1 MIIPGVDLTK
11 KATIDFAGSEA
22 TAYVFAEVTAA
33 EWQMTD
39 NSTFSIYSDDKVLM
53 QWSVAEDWTYLKS
66 VNETYVYYRELA
78 PNTEI
83 VAADI
88 IAGNGKITVSDRIT
102 ESEIKSMM
110 GISIKLRRSRRTIR
124 RF

>member
-1 MIIPGVDLTK
+1 
-11 KATIDFAGSEA
+11 
-22 TAYVFAEVTAA
+22 
-33 EWQMTD
+33 
-39 NSTFSIYSDDKVLM
+39 M

-110 GISIKLRRSRRTIR
+110 GISIKLRAAAVQSGGFDSPEAAWNSIAKKEGSANE
-124 RF
+124 